1 MLRNFKLYVN
11 SDDFD
16 FSKML
21 TIEQKYTINP
31 LFKSRDQGVPS
42 IYQKFELETFE

>member
-11 SDDFD
+11 SDD